1 MGLSPPTQ
9 RTSRVLGRTDKTRP
23 PQERGAHTR
32 NDRRLSDSRTGQT
45 DLAGAREGRI
55 KRLGRRICVSI
66 SLGVFGDTRLLS

>member
-45 DLAGAREGRI
+45 DLAGARQGRNGT
-55 KRLGRRICVSI
+55 KLRLTKAS
-66 SLGVFGDTRLLS
+66 GVRFGLRHALWRV